1 MSDEIDLFDEEIE
14 KYREIYESVIDDTQ
28 DEDFVDE
35 LFESSDGI
43 PVKNWS
49 MEDIN
54 KLIEDVETIPDVEEA
69 GEDFDADRYQEYSEP
84 EEADFSETESK
95 EKEESYDENAV
106 YFSKE
111 YEQNLASKAEIT
123 QKIPTEYEDFFSV
136 SEDYEE
142 TEKDIAE
149 EVSES
154 ETQEAFAADVTETEI
169 QEDFFEETTDGD
181 EFIPVQETP
190 VAEEFF
196 SDVSDEEFVSV
207 EGNIND
213 AREDGEFKEIDES
226 SYEDDISDN
235 EVVYDGTFD
244 RGDYLKI
251 KDIFKKSKILNKRKV
266 ERAEV
271 RENAMETVKE
281 KYGEAVFNA
290 KTSEGD
296 FNEILRRQ
304 RAAEL
309 EKIEKEENQPVQKSV
324 RFDLESQEYVSVSV
338 ASETK
343 DEPVEEDTENK
354 DDDLGDTIFV
364 SDLSA
369 FEEVAKEN
377 KKLPEDAEQTKIIGE
392 KAEDGNLN
400 NESDE
405 FMPVEKEEINDDQ
418 LKFDGFS
425 EDEEVMPDEVSNEEV
440 SENLRKMREEKKNL
454 FRITS
459 LPSDYDDIDP
469 NYFSPEKGKYD
480 EEEHL
485 VLSDEND
492 PKSFFTMF
500 KKSFIQ
506 EKGKK
511 LTEYTTSNEKP
522 QVFKELYDRRRRS
535 VFGIVAMALLALVFV
550 GLSAVFNS
558 LEMMTTDAM
567 SACVVSLS
575 IVSMLLTFVF
585 GSSVTQPGI
594 AALSKGRITTDSAVV
609 VVILI
614 SLLTSLA
621 SFFDL
626 SGLGDNYPVY
636 TVAVLLCV
644 IFNCL
649 GKTMET
655 SRAIDGLKTVT
666 TKRKNNLFTIQ
677 EIDDMNTAQNIGRVF
692 AGDKPSLKYSCKTLF
707 PGGFVY
713 NSFASNPADR
723 FVRVLFPAFAA
734 LSLIIAIIAGI
745 VNQDIVVVFAT
756 WLAAV
761 LASFPG
767 LIMFTLNFSL
777 SSVNKRLEK
786 RNACITGYNSVSS
799 IEKTDAVVVDAIDL
813 FDISKCNFHGMKDFG
828 TVRVDDII
836 LYASAMLTNSRGP
849 LAHVF
854 DKAIIGDKN
863 ELLPEVEDLCY
874 EERLGLSGWIRGEKV
889 FVGNRNLI
897 INHNME
903 APPKGAEVACLK
915 EGKKVLYIA
924 IDGKVA
930 AMLVVEYAK
939 NEEMKKHLSKLQKNG
954 ITVVVTTND
963 CNIDEEF
970 LSLEYN
976 MPRECFKVVGD
987 FEGGLLD
994 GYIHRLRKIAP
1005 AKLVHDGTSLSFF
1018 DTFASALSYSSSV
1031 KLTFAVQIV
1040 MMLAGLITAAVFAF
1054 SGNLSVFTA
1063 GIVVLVQAI
1072 IAAIITAV
1080 AVIRTKL

>member
-1 MSDEIDLFDEEIE
+1 MSDEMDLFDEEIE

-35 LFESSDGI
+35 LFESSDGT

-54 KLIEDVETIPDVEEA
+54 KLIEDVDTMPDMEEA
-69 GEDFDADRYQEYSEP
+69 GADFDIDRYQEYSEP
-84 EEADFSETESK
+84 EEVNFSAAEPE

-111 YEQNLASKAEIT
+111 HEEDLALKAEI
-123 QKIPTEYEDFFSV
+123 KNEIPTEYEDFSSV
-136 SEDYEE
+136 SEGYEE
-142 TEKDIAE
+142 PE
-149 EVSES
+149 EAIDESEEPEFSES
-154 ETQEAFAADVTETEI
+154 PAESGDIFFVKTSAEKNIPQQEA
-169 QEDFFEETTDGD
+169 
-181 EFIPVQETP
+181 P

-196 SDVSDEEFVSV
+196 TGVSDNEFVSV

-226 SYEDDISDN
+226 TYEDDISDN

-290 KTSEGD
+290 KRSEGD

-309 EKIEKEENQPVQKSV
+309 EKIEKEENQPAQKTI

-338 ASETK
+338 APEVK
-343 DEPVEEDTENK
+343 EEAPEETENK
-354 DDDLGDTIFV
+354 DDNLDDTIFV
-364 SDLSA
+364 ADLSA
-369 FEEVAKEN
+369 FEEVAKES
-377 KKLPEDAEQTKIIGE
+377 KKLPEEAEQTKIIGE
-392 KAEDGNLN
+392 KQDVSELFEEAE
-400 NESDE
+400 E
-405 FMPVEKEEINDDQ
+405 FLPVEEPDDEQ

-425 EDEEVMPDEVSNEEV
+425 EDEDFLPDEVSSDEV

-454 FRITS
+454 FRITN

-500 KKSFIQ
+500 KKSFVQ

-522 QVFKELYDRRRRS
+522 QVFKELNDRRRRS
-535 VFGIVAMALLALVFV
+535 VFGMAAMALLALLFV
-550 GLSAVFNS
+550 GLSAIFNS

-567 SACVVSLS
+567 AACVVSLS

-594 AALSKGRITTDSAVV
+594 AALLKGRITTDSAVT

-636 TVAVLLCV
+636 TVAVLFCV

-655 SRAIDGLKTVT
+655 SRAINGLKAVT
-666 TKRKNNLFTIQ
+666 IKRKNNLYTIQ

-707 PGGFVY
+707 PGNFVY
-713 NSFASNPADR
+713 NSLASNPADR
-723 FVRVLFPAFAA
+723 FTKVFFPIFAA
-734 LSLIIAIIAGI
+734 LSLLIAIIAGI

-761 LASFPG
+761 LMSFPV
-767 LIMFTLNFSL
+767 LTMFTLNFSL
-777 SSVNKRLEK
+777 SFINKKLEK
-786 RNACITGYNSVSS
+786 RNACIAGYNSVSS
-799 IEKTDAVVVDAIDL
+799 IEKTDAVVVDAVDL

-994 GYIHRLRKIAP
+994 GYIHRLRQSAP

-1018 DTFASALSYSSSV
+1018 ETFASALSYSSSV
-1031 KLTFAVQIV
+1031 KLTFAVQVV
-1040 MMLAGLITAAVFAF
+1040 MMLIGLITTAVFAF
-1054 SGNLSVFTA
+1054 TGSLSMFTA
-1063 GIVVLVQAI
+1063 GIVVLIQAI
-1072 IAAIITAV
+1072 ISAIITAV
-1080 AVIRTKL
+1080 SVIRIKL